1 MQNPL
6 EQPLESINL
15 IDLVD
20 QPAWKTILIDLVKSE
35 KMNPWEID
43 LVDLANKYY
52 QKILAMEKTD
62 LKLPANAILA
72 SAILLKFKARNPHKF
87 H

>member
-20 QPAWKTILIDLVKSE
+20 QPAWKTILIDLVKSGNTVAFSALGT
-35 KMNPWEID
+35 KT
-43 LVDLANKYY
+43 AK
-52 QKILAMEKTD
+52 AMGEVGVLTESD
-62 LKLPANAILA
+62 I
-72 SAILLKFKARNPHKF
+72 ARYVRSGRGL
-87 H
+87 